1 LLNYFSHY
9 SKLLKIFNPLDNFSE
24 LSLNQKGDTFWM
36 QEAFK
41 LSEKAF
47 SNDEVPIGS
56 VVVLHNR
63 IIGKGYNQVDS
74 LSDPT
79 AHAEILAITA
89 AANTLGDWRL
99 SECTLY
105 VTKEPCS
112 MCAGA
117 IVNSRLKRVVFGVYD
132 EDKGAC
138 GSLYQICGD
147 KRLDSATI
155 IKGGVLEQQCKAI
168 LKEFFSLKRDE

>member
-1 LLNYFSHY
+1 M
-9 SKLLKIFNPLDNFSE
+9 K
-24 LSLNQKGDTFWM
+24 
-36 QEAFK
+36 EAFK

-47 SNDEVPIGS
+47 SKDEVPIGAI
-56 VVVLHNR
+56 VVLDDK

-74 LSDPT
+74 LRDPT

-89 AANTLGDWRL
+89 AASTIKDWRL
-99 SECTLY
+99 NKSTIY

-117 IVNSRLKRVVFGVYD
+117 IVNARLSRLVFGVYD
-132 EDKGAC
+132 DNKGAC

-147 KRLDSATI
+147 KRLNSDTV
-155 IKGGVLEQQCKAI
+155 IKGGVLEERCKAI
-168 LKEFFSLKRDE
+168 LKDFFLVKRSE

>member
-1 LLNYFSHY
+1 M
-9 SKLLKIFNPLDNFSE
+9 K
-24 LSLNQKGDTFWM
+24 
-36 QEAFK
+36 EAFK

-47 SNDEVPIGS
+47 SKDEVPIGAI
-56 VVVLHNR
+56 VVLDDK

-74 LSDPT
+74 LRDPT

-89 AANTLGDWRL
+89 AASTVKNWRL
-99 SECTLY
+99 NKCTIY

-117 IVNSRLKRVVFGVYD
+117 IVNARLSRLVFGVYD
-132 EDKGAC
+132 NDKGAC

-147 KRLDSATI
+147 KRLNSDTV
-155 IKGGVLEQQCKAI
+155 IKGGVLEERCKAI
-168 LKEFFSLKRDE
+168 LKDFFLVKRSE